1 MGACF
6 EEMLCLLHRSW
17 RGILVCMCAFG
28 GLGFAPS
35 LRCDISSRR
44 ACAPRTG
51 TSGDAA
57 RALLRPL
64 APGSIADRWARTRW
78 SASSTLI
85 IGTPTEDIRNKCALR
100 SFNSHAFTLF
110 PCGINSSE
118 ISGETGTGAVKKQAA
133 TSRLVKNFGKAIH
146 YHPYYLILAECPC
159 VATDH

>member
-1 MGACF
+1 MFRRDVVFAA
-6 EEMLCLLHRSW
+6 S
-17 RGILVCMCAFG
+17 ILAWYVCVR
-28 GLGFAPS
+28 LEVW
-35 LRCDISSRR
+35 
-44 ACAPRTG
+44 
-51 TSGDAA
+51 
-57 RALLRPL
+57 ALLRASDATFRHGARARRAPARVATRRVLCSGPWLL

-85 IGTPTEDIRNKCALR
+85 IGTQTEDIRNKCALR

-146 YHPYYLILAECPC
+146 YHPYYLILWLIYLLF
-159 VATDH
+159 